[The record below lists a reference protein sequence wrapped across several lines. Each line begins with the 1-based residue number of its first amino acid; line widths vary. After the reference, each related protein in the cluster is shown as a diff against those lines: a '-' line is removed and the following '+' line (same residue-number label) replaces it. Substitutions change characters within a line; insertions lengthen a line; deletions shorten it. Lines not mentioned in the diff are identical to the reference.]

1 MVCGQSPQQTLAT
14 KSEKLAYKDHW
25 GRLTILTRNRSVKE
39 RLQVVWFPRL
49 LQQHSENNNHASHQC
64 RRVPSFNKVKV
75 VRFPTFT

>member
-49 LQQHSENNNHASHQC
+49 PSATQRKQQPCESP
-64 RRVPSFNKVKV
+64 VPAGSLI
-75 VRFPTFT
+75 